1 MSPRNWPR
9 PVSPRMLPSRRTPRL
24 PAAASG
30 MPRPTRLTPGTCG
43 SCWPGGRL
51 PECWVPPGHIL
62 ECRALLELYHD
73 LRSEHTAWVQ
83 RVHAVFFHQGDPQLS
98 AGALRT
104 GRGAAA
110 LRAAAAAHLS
120 PAGQPQVATALDMLT
135 CLERHLED
143 RRHQLLVTAR
153 HLTGAR
159 VLTARL
165 YGVGPVTA
173 LAMTAWL
180 GGAGRFSSSRKAAT
194 RHQREGHTQR
204 RVTRG
209 TRQRCGRDGTARRPD
224 RTALRRV
231 RRRGR
236 RRHQWAHDDV
246 QLRARR
252 KCSSNSVDMDLSNP
266 RPPSS
271 GALSQAGAPLRHP
284 TTLKRQGQVARLARR
299 ATRHRICFVPPGN
312 SGTMTR
318 MTYPV

>member
-1 MSPRNWPR
+1 MLGPAWSRPGVPGAAGAVSRSSFRAHGVGAARPRGL
-9 PVSPRMLPSRRTPRL
+9 LPPGR
-24 PAAASG
+24 PAAE
-30 MPRPTRLTPGTCG
+30 R
-43 SCWPGGRL
+43 GRAA
-51 PECWVPPGHIL
+51 H
-62 ECRALLELYHD
+62 RA
-73 LRSEHTAWVQ
+73 
-83 RVHAVFFHQGDPQLS
+83 
-98 AGALRT
+98 
-104 GRGAAA
+104 GRRRA

-180 GGAGRFSSSRKAAT
+180 GEAGRFSSSRKAAT
-194 RHQREGHTQR
+194 RHEREGHTQR

-236 RRHQWAHDDV
+236 RQHQWAHDDV

-252 KCSSNSVDMDLSNP
+252 KCCRN
-266 RPPSS
+266 SS
-271 GALSQAGAPLRHP
+271 GHGPQQSTSSQFRSTFSGRRTAPG
-284 TTLKRQGQVARLARR
+284 TQ
-299 ATRHRICFVPPGN
+299 PP
-312 SGTMTR
+312 
-318 MTYPV
+318 